1 MDIFK
6 EIYRLPYY
14 LYVFDERALILGG
27 HSCPPHMVRYDRVHG
42 LWEEIE
48 TLYKSHKLSDEEKA
62 LYAKNVQK
70 MASWCGQRDLNRIKV
85 KEIMDSLN
93 EKEQE
98 DIKWQIDMY
107 KLGRELYRDY
117 VHNK

>member
-6 EIYRLPYY
+6 EIYRLPHY
-14 LYVFDERALILGG
+14 LYVFDEREMIIGG
-27 HSCPPHMVRYDRVHG
+27 QSSPPNETPFNRIFG
-42 LWEEIE
+42 LWEDIK
-48 TLYKSHKLSDEEKA
+48 TLYQKCNLSDEEKI
-62 LYAKNVQK
+62 LYAKHVQK
-70 MASWCGQRDLNRIKV
+70 MARWSARKTLSKSELEEKIS
-85 KEIMDSLN
+85 SLN

-98 DIKWQIDMY
+98 DIKWQIEMY

>member
-14 LYVFDERALILGG
+14 LYVFDEREMIIGG
-27 HSCPPHMVRYDRVHG
+27 QSCPPNETPFNRIFG
-42 LWEEIE
+42 LWKDIK
-48 TLYKSHKLSDEEKA
+48 TLYQKCDLSDEEKI
-62 LYAKNVQK
+62 LYAKYVQK
-70 MASWCGQRDLNRIKV
+70 MARWSARKALSKSELEEKIS
-85 KEIMDSLN
+85 SLN

-98 DIKWQIDMY
+98 DIKWQIEMY

-117 VHNK
+117 VYNK